1 MPDGSVKVVREGPTP
16 AETVRAALDDAAFDA
31 VRLALAEVKE
41 GPLAAY
47 SFVKE
52 DLVVVAEAE
61 APGAAEAEEDGFELV
76 AAA

>member
-1 MPDGSVKVVREGPTP
+1 MRRSSSAGVPHAQNTGPTLGPTP

-31 VRLALAEVKE
+31 VRLALAAVKE

-52 DLVVVAEAE
+52 DVVVV
-61 APGAAEAEEDGFELV
+61 PAEEEEFEVV

>member
-1 MPDGSVKVVREGPTP
+1 MWSE
-16 AETVRAALDDAAFDA
+16 VRA
-31 VRLALAEVKE
+31 RAE
-41 GPLAAY
+41 GSL
-47 SFVKE
+47 KE